1 MILRAADFADALR
14 DELAALPDAEAPAL
28 PRFLRAL
35 LGAAWRARDAG
46 ASGDEPSW
54 DELLAVFVEALRGAP
69 VELAASWL
77 DEPRVPSALPLLD
90 GGFDELEQVLI
101 FQIADLHQL
110 EMVGKLRDEWS
121 LLGLASPSGAL
132 WNSFEFFL
140 YCENGIEGLLQRA
153 PEAEASWGALAL
165 LLECAREPIA

>member
-1 MILRAADFADALR
+1 MILSVSDFADALR
-14 DELAALPDAEAPAL
+14 EELAALPDAEAPTL

-35 LGAAWRARDAG
+35 LGGCWRARDE
-46 ASGDEPSW
+46 ASADEEPSW
-54 DELLAVFVEALRGAP
+54 DALLALCAVALRDEP
-69 VELAASWL
+69 LVLDPSWL
-77 DEPRVPSALPLLD
+77 EDPRPPESAPRLD
-90 GGFDELEQVLI
+90 GGFEELERVLL

-121 LLGLASPSGAL
+121 LLGLPSPSGAL

-153 PEAEASWGALAL
+153 PEAEASWGALAM